1 MTKSQT
7 LSVVKSVIGEVK
19 KAVIGKDDII
29 IKVLLAIL
37 SKGHILIDDIPG
49 VGKTTIALA
58 FAKALDLKHNRM
70 QFTPDVLPTDVTGF
84 TIYNKSTGNFDYK
97 SGVIMCNLFLAD
109 EINRTSSKTQSALLE
124 VMAEGKI
131 TVDGITREIPKPFMV
146 IATQNPVGSIGT
158 QMLPESQLDRFMI
171 KITMGYPDIESEVNI
186 IKSKQSA
193 NPLDNVRRV
202 AGANEIIMMQDV
214 AESVYI
220 DDKVYFY
227 IAKLMEATRNHPL
240 IKLGVSPRGTLAL
253 TSITKS
259 TALLKGRDYVIPDD
273 VGFVFK
279 DVVGHRII
287 LNSKARINDVTV
299 SKVADEIL
307 SSVKIPEMSRKKH
320 SMS

>member
-1 MTKSQT
+1 MTKSET
-7 LSVVKSVIGEVK
+7 LSVVKAVINEVK

-29 IKVLLAIL
+29 IKILLAVL
-37 SKGHILIDDIPG
+37 AKGHVLIDDIPG
-49 VGKTTIALA
+49 VGKTTMALA
-58 FAKALDLKHNRM
+58 FAKALDLEHNRM

-84 TIYNKSTGNFDYK
+84 TIYNKATGSFDYK

-124 VMAEGKI
+124 GMAEGKI
-131 TVDGITREIPKPFMV
+131 TVDGITREIPRPFMV

-171 KITMGYPDIESEVNI
+171 KLTMGYPDIESEINI
-186 IKSKQSA
+186 IRSRQSA
-193 NPLDNVRRV
+193 NPLDSVRRV
-202 AGANEIIMMQDV
+202 TNAEEIIKMQEV

-220 DDKVYFY
+220 DDKVYMY
-227 IAKLMEATRNHPL
+227 IAKLVEATRNHPL
-240 IKLGVSPRGTLAL
+240 IKLGMSPRGTLAL
-253 TSITKS
+253 ASITKA

-279 DVVGHRII
+279 DVAGHRIL

-299 SKVADEIL
+299 SAVADEIM
-307 SSVKIPEMSRKKH
+307 SSVKIPEISKKKH
-320 SMS
+320 YAS